1 MANPPPKKAFLEL
14 FLTAH
19 IQSQSLTPSK
29 TRIKPLICW
38 KLIKIWLHFKPDPKL
53 KFSPNVLLLGKWS
66 ISFAH
71 NNFCLLQF
79 SPFPNST
86 LRDAIR
92 GGKIKQLKESHEI
105 PRRPLIPISFKRV
118 LAPNS
123 QNIWFSGVG
132 LRGFFLWWVELELRS
147 TFAYKEWQGCSR
159 EDHKWQLSSRFL
171 WSLSYWC
178 NLDLFPRAWGSG
190 LALPQPLAFSLF
202 IPTFIS
208 SSQSSRLHLHV
219 SSHAGNHKAAY
230 F

>member
-1 MANPPPKKAFLEL
+1 MIFPWITHVFLTLPFPQELCHILLPGCRWPNPPQKAFLEL

-38 KLIKIWLHFKPDPKL
+38 KLVKIWLHFKPDPKL

-123 QNIWFSGVG
+123 QNI
-132 LRGFFLWWVELELRS
+132 
-147 TFAYKEWQGCSR
+147 
-159 EDHKWQLSSRFL
+159 
-171 WSLSYWC
+171 
-178 NLDLFPRAWGSG
+178 
-190 LALPQPLAFSLF
+190 
-202 IPTFIS
+202 
-208 SSQSSRLHLHV
+208 
-219 SSHAGNHKAAY
+219 
-230 F
+230 